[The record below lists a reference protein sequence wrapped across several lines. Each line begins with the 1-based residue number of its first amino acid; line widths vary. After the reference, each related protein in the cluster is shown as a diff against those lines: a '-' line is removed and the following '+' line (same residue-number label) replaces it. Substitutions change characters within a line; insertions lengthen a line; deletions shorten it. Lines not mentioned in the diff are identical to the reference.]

1 MAGPVLLAQAQ
12 QGAEVPGGPPVQD
25 GLTGTEAGAVTGRP
39 VLGIVPSLSVSE
51 RYDSNVFFVPGQN
64 REDFVTTISPQ
75 VTVEEKA
82 RLLSG
87 SLRAGATAETY
98 VNNPGLN
105 YVGVNA

>member
-64 REDFVTTISPQ
+64 REDFVTSLTAQ
-75 VTVEEKA
+75 VAVEEKA
-82 RLLSG
+82 RLISG
-87 SLRAGATAETY
+87 NFRVGAIA
-98 VNNPGLN
+98 
-105 YVGVNA
+105 